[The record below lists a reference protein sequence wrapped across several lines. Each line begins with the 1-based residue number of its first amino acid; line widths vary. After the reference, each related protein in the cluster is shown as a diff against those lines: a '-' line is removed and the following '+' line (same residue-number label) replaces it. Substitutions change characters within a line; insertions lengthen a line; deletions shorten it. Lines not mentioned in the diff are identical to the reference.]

1 MLQTKKCQK
10 CGKDFTTY
18 RDGKYCSPECFLGS
32 KYGSGICIECG
43 QPAQYRYCSPKC
55 RNKYRCRVYN
65 KGTRM
70 FYFWREK
77 LKVIKKLGGKCK
89 QCGITDYR
97 VLDINH
103 IDRLKKNIPLKRNY
117 SWEFRVKDWQKNIEN
132 LELLCSNCHRIHT
145 WEQMDYGK
153 YV

>member
-1 MLQTKKCQK
+1 
-10 CGKDFTTY
+10 
-18 RDGKYCSPECFLGS
+18 
-32 KYGSGICIECG
+32 
-43 QPAQYRYCSPKC
+43 
-55 RNKYRCRVYN
+55 
-65 KGTRM
+65 M